1 MSLAQITKQ
10 LAQQAVGESVKE
22 AIDALRPADA
32 AAVAD
37 SISAQRQAG
46 AAASDNLAG
55 MIAGQVQAMQ
65 NALKEDQE
73 LIVLCSTGMEM
84 LRILEFFTPAPRL
97 VVLTG
102 IDATKTITRL
112 VCPAETL
119 QLVCKPMPVPAGIK
133 PARIRFVV
141 PKPKAE

>member
-1 MSLAQITKQ
+1 MSFAQITKQ
-10 LAQQAVGESVKE
+10 LAQQAGDSVKE

-46 AAASDNLAG
+46 PPVTDNLAAT
-55 MIAGQVQAMQ
+55 MAGQVQAMQ
-65 NALKEDQE
+65 NALKDDQE

-84 LRILEFFTPAPRL
+84 LRILEFFTPTPRL
-97 VVLTG
+97 LVLTG
-102 IDATKTITRL
+102 IDSAKTITRV
-112 VCPAETL
+112 VCPAESL
-119 QLVCKPMPVPAGIK
+119 QLICKPMTTPAGTK
-133 PARIRFVV
+133 PARIRFVS